1 MSFVL
6 SVTSGKGGVGK
17 TTLSVNLS
25 LSLSKMGLKVLL
37 FDGDFGLANAEI
49 MLRVMPRLTLKDYFF
64 KGRSL
69 REILVRGPY
78 GLFFLTSYSGM
89 KEIFEEYPEKA
100 EAFIKEFEE
109 FCSLFDVVVV
119 DTGAGLGKK
128 VIRLNQMADLIL
140 VLMNKEPTSLT
151 DAYGVIKVMAGYGK
165 RNFGVVVN
173 RVLNQEEAGEAFR
186 RLSEVTKKFLG
197 FSPEFLG
204 FLPEDGV
211 VPRSISLQ
219 RPAWVAFSTS
229 PFSKKVDELSK
240 TICRIM
246 RNGALQVS

>member
-1 MSFVL
+1 MPFVL

-49 MLRVMPRLTLKDYFF
+49 MLRVMPELTLKDYFF

-69 REILVRGPY
+69 QEILVKGPY

-89 KEIFEEYPEKA
+89 KEVFEEYPEKA
-100 EAFIKEFEE
+100 EAFVKEFEKL
-109 FCSLFDVVVV
+109 CKPFDMVVI
-119 DTGAGLGKK
+119 DTGAGIGKK
-128 VIRLNQMADLIL
+128 VTRLNQMADLIL

-165 RNFGVVVN
+165 KNFGVVVN
-173 RVLNQEEAGEAFR
+173 RVLNQKEAEEAYK
-186 RLSEVTKKFLG
+186 RLSEATKKFLG

-204 FLPEDGV
+204 FLPEDGA

-219 RPAWVAFSTS
+219 RPARVAFSTS
-229 PFSKKVDELSK
+229 PFSKKVDELSR
-240 TICRIM
+240 TIYRM
-246 RNGALQVS
+246 VKNGALQVS